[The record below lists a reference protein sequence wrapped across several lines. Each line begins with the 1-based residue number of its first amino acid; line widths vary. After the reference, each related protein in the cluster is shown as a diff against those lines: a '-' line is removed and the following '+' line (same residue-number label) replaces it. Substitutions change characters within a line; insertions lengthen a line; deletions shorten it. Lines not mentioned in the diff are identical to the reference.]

1 MRFTYTTDIIGGQP
15 VTIIKETAGVFSGY
29 TPEQVA
35 IVAENLYPNYQSRN
49 MSNVFSDIYFNYCL
63 RKTLEG
69 QPIPNE
75 YLSNNIRQTV
85 NDSDLHEEID

>member
-15 VTIIKETAGVFSGY
+15 VTTVEETAGVFSGY
-29 TPEQVA
+29 TTEQVSS
-35 IVAENLYPNYQSRN
+35 IAEKLYPNYKSNN

-69 QPIPNE
+69 QPIPEE
-75 YLSNNIRQTV
+75 YLSNKIRQSSN
-85 NDSDLHEEID
+85 NDVLHEEID

>member
-29 TPEQVA
+29 TAEQVA
-35 IVAENLYPNYQSRN
+35 VVAENLYPNYQSNN
-49 MSNVFSDIYFNYCL
+49 MSNIFSDIYFNYCL
-63 RKTLEG
+63 RKALEG
-69 QPIPNE
+69 ESIPKE
-75 YLSNNIRQTV
+75 YLSNKIRQSV